1 MKTFGNI
8 IQEFIQIF
16 AIFWKIYEKKYTKE
30 YTKCEIFRTMKH
42 NTFRKLQTCY
52 FLINI
57 LARDSGLYLVIIPRT
72 RTHFRE
78 KFQT

>member
-1 MKTFGNI
+1 MK
-8 IQEFIQIF
+8 Q
-16 AIFWKIYEKKYTKE
+16 
-30 YTKCEIFRTMKH
+30 
-42 NTFRKLQTCY
+42 NTFRKLQTYY

-57 LARDSGLYLVIIPRT
+57 LVRDNGLFLVIIPRT